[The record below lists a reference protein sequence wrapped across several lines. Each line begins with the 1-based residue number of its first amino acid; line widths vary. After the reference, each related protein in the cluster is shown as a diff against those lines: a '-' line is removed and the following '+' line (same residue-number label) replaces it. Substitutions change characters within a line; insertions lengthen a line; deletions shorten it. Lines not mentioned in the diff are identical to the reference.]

1 MESGHVESEQEARE
15 KQRGAQ
21 KVWKEQERLQKAVAE
36 QREQEKRRMA
46 ERLRQARGGR
56 KAPTGRATPR
66 RRREVKAL
74 EERREQEIK
83 VEAQEG
89 RESAVQAQWGKATR
103 EECVEGKEG
112 ETNQVHEEDDVGGEK
127 PGGIVSTTDHTCGRR
142 EAADKRGE
150 QPRGPR
156 GKRARQ
162 NRQKKGSD
170 GREGREKTATTLH
183 IVFHFPTAM
192 THTATAPA
200 TAATAGQP
208 QHDDHS
214 AKHDHEGA
222 DLVQSGRQR
231 DCASPLHPATGAS
244 LHTERVIAVL
254 EEPALHLE
262 FYQRDATD
270 CMRLLWNVLVD
281 VEGCQEAF
289 TAVKAL
295 ENKVQAT
302 IGLSFRS
309 SSSEE
314 VDHDALW
321 LALLN
326 ETHQPTAKSVQESD
340 CNEVDH
346 RTSLQRALTPYGGT
360 EKHIVTVG
368 EDNGPDMYVEEGH
381 DVEHVTA
388 ILKSPYRCE
397 MYQRNACDEMRMKFA
412 VRIVIAKDT
421 MPASEAIDHGTVSH
435 FMTLSHD
442 ELWRTMPSSFSRPA
456 DWRTQRGGMPSTKKI
471 GDVLMSM
478 RLIPKLGVERHLQ
491 VKETAQETTFQSVK
505 GGVHRAACC
514 VFAHG
519 TVALRDSLS

>member
-1 MESGHVESEQEARE
+1 ME
-15 KQRGAQ
+15 
-21 KVWKEQERLQKAVAE
+21 
-36 QREQEKRRMA
+36 

-66 RRREVKAL
+66 RRREVKTL
-74 EERREQEIK
+74 KERREQEIK
-83 VEAQEG
+83 VEAQEA
-89 RESAVQAQWGKATR
+89 RESAVQAQWEKATR

-112 ETNQVHEEDDVGGEK
+112 ETNQVHEEDDVSNRHMTWWRKAWWNHVDNG
-127 PGGIVSTTDHTCGRR
+127 PHLRTARGRR
-142 EAADKRGE
+142 QAWRAVTRAA
-150 QPRGPR
+150 
-156 GKRARQ
+156 
-162 NRQKKGSD
+162 
-170 GREGREKTATTLH
+170 RETRETQQTEERERWERRERKDSNTLH
-183 IVFHFPTAM
+183 IVFHFPTAT
-192 THTATAPA
+192 THTATATATAPA

-281 VEGCQEAF
+281 VEDCQEAF

-295 ENKVQAT
+295 ENKMQAP

-314 VDHDALW
+314 VDHDALR

-340 CNEVDH
+340 CKEIDH
-346 RTSLQRALTPYGGT
+346 RTSLQRALTSDGGT
-360 EKHIVTVG
+360 EKDIVTVG
-368 EDNGPDMYVEEGH
+368 EDYGPDMYVEEGH

-397 MYQRNACDEMRMKFA
+397 IF
-412 VRIVIAKDT
+412 
-421 MPASEAIDHGTVSH
+421 
-435 FMTLSHD
+435 
-442 ELWRTMPSSFSRPA
+442 
-456 DWRTQRGGMPSTKKI
+456 
-471 GDVLMSM
+471 
-478 RLIPKLGVERHLQ
+478 
-491 VKETAQETTFQSVK
+491 
-505 GGVHRAACC
+505 
-514 VFAHG
+514 
-519 TVALRDSLS
+519 